1 MFSCSWLEISYLLA
15 NVFQVDSM
23 LQNLEKE
30 IDDVDA
36 KIGDHWRILDR
47 WIAVFR
53 LVILIKTICLMITFG
68 LWHFL
73 FHTSHSFGCT
83 YKYLEYN
90 SVKTILNRGRS
101 WGNVVP
107 FSYCLIYPVTSMQW
121 CKQKFVH
128 PEWFS
133 CCKFE
138 WHLCYYPLK
147 MNWWNINHEPC
158 SRTLPYHEWK

>member
-83 YKYLEYN
+83 YKYLEYTC
-90 SVKTILNRGRS
+90 VKTILNRGRS
-101 WGNVVP
+101 WGNDVP
-107 FSYCLIYPVTSMQW
+107 FSYCLIYLVTTMQW
-121 CKQKFVH
+121 CEQKFMPSPRVILMLQI
-128 PEWFS
+128 WMTSMLLSF
-133 CCKFE
+133 
-138 WHLCYYPLK
+138 K
-147 MNWWNINHEPC
+147 MNWQNIIHEPC
-158 SRTLPYHEWK
+158 NITIS

>member
-47 WIAVFR
+47 WIAVVC
-53 LVILIKTICLMITFG
+53 LVILIKIFCLMITFG

-83 YKYLEYN
+83 YKYLEYTC
-90 SVKTILNRGRS
+90 VKTILNRGRS
-101 WGNVVP
+101 WGNDVP
-107 FSYCLIYPVTSMQW
+107 FSYCLIYLVTTMQW
-121 CKQKFVH
+121 CEQKFMPSPRVILMLQI
-128 PEWFS
+128 WMTSMLLSF
-133 CCKFE
+133 
-138 WHLCYYPLK
+138 K
-147 MNWWNINHEPC
+147 MNWQNIIHEPC
-158 SRTLPYHEWK
+158 NITIS